1 MKNDLRNK
9 AFFIFLLI
17 SCSLLY
23 IVLLSKSLDNDM
35 YFEIMSGRD
44 LLAGNFSTATH
55 LGNFPIL
62 VQQWLYAVTLAIFD
76 KLGYAGI
83 IGLVFLQD
91 SILWALSSILIY
103 RKTKDK
109 KLAVLSS
116 FFAILFCHNYMIN
129 VRPQII
135 TVILLVAELL
145 LLDIYKEKHKF
156 RYLLCIIP
164 ILILAA
170 NFHQAV
176 FLYHIMIL
184 VPFYIDK
191 RYIDY
196 SLVSGTRANIKN
208 RGYFCDW
215 ALIGITPI
223 FIACSLCT
231 PYGIDGALYILRTF
245 QSNTYEAINISEIDS
260 IKLMSYVGIK
270 LLLLVGTAIYLLY
283 RQKLDKYT
291 TYFVFLLAILAVTNV
306 RHISIAFIPVMFM
319 ITRLDLTKFKHYYT
333 YICASIICFGLII
346 LKVFTPSLESRY
358 GNVAN
363 IIENHDAKI
372 FNTAMD
378 LGGWLEYN
386 GYTNIKYD
394 SRCEAFSKEISGV
407 DNMISDYVIVST
419 GHDLQHKYVTN
430 EEVID
435 IVDDYDYLITTKYSY
450 VNHIIDWTK
459 VYEDDN
465 CIIWEK

>member
-9 AFFIFLLI
+9 VFFIFLLI

-44 LLAGNFSTATH
+44 LLTGNFSTATH

-91 SILWALSSILIY
+91 SILWALSSVLIY

-109 KLAVLSS
+109 KLAVLGS

-196 SLVSGTRANIKN
+196 SLVSGTSANIKN
-208 RGYFCDW
+208 RGYF
-215 ALIGITPI
+215 
-223 FIACSLCT
+223 
-231 PYGIDGALYILRTF
+231 
-245 QSNTYEAINISEIDS
+245 
-260 IKLMSYVGIK
+260 
-270 LLLLVGTAIYLLY
+270 
-283 RQKLDKYT
+283 
-291 TYFVFLLAILAVTNV
+291 
-306 RHISIAFIPVMFM
+306 
-319 ITRLDLTKFKHYYT
+319 
-333 YICASIICFGLII
+333 
-346 LKVFTPSLESRY
+346 
-358 GNVAN
+358 
-363 IIENHDAKI
+363 
-372 FNTAMD
+372 
-378 LGGWLEYN
+378 
-386 GYTNIKYD
+386 
-394 SRCEAFSKEISGV
+394 
-407 DNMISDYVIVST
+407 
-419 GHDLQHKYVTN
+419 
-430 EEVID
+430 
-435 IVDDYDYLITTKYSY
+435 
-450 VNHIIDWTK
+450 
-459 VYEDDN
+459 
-465 CIIWEK
+465 